1 MLDVRSRGEHW
12 SRDRRIITLCKAEKE
27 CMYCDVH
34 CRKWAENPLEVQ
46 FSWWDC
52 MQANVS
58 HEFALRE
65 HSLDILGRRIIS
77 NNSLELHLTSCF
89 DASCHIPTHA
99 CAILTRVH
107 VHIPWCHN
115 CPLELPTLLF
125 ASLVLCRH
133 LQEINIATK
142 RWSNMIWYYIWH
154 YRFYNRW
161 IHLMYA
167 RTRYEYVYE
176 ECFSCSISNILS
188 WMALLW

>member
-1 MLDVRSRGEHW
+1 MLW
-12 SRDRRIITLCKAEKE
+12 RI
-27 CMYCDVH
+27 MPH
-34 CRKWAENPLEVQ
+34 
-46 FSWWDC
+46 
-52 MQANVS
+52 
-58 HEFALRE
+58 
-65 HSLDILGRRIIS
+65 
-77 NNSLELHLTSCF
+77 
-89 DASCHIPTHA
+89 PTHA

-176 ECFSCSISNILS
+176 ECFLVQFPIFCLGWLCYDRWKQLTGAASRRWRRCCAMFVAPVAVNSDRSDHCRLTSFIEVQRNSLKLFFLFWS
-188 WMALLW
+188 FKHVSQLCHFDSFCWYTYVLYVFFSFDL